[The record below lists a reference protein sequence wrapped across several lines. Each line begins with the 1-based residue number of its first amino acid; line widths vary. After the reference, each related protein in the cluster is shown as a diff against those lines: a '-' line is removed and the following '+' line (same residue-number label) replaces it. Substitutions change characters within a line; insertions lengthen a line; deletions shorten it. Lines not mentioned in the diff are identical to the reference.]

1 MIAYI
6 CYHPRHIDSISQ
18 NSLLLFTS
26 PFSFLRKHKETH
38 FSLSLSLLKN
48 KPTGSLFPSSSCFLV
63 IVLVSRM
70 EGGIASK
77 VDAGSF
83 RLLCLMIWKN
93 PYIFR
98 LAFSAGISGFLFG
111 YDTGVISGALLY
123 IRDDFKAVDRKTILQ
138 ETIVS
143 MAVAGAIVGA
153 ATGGWLSDR
162 WGRKFV
168 LSVADFLFFI
178 GAVFMCVAPG
188 PILLIIGR
196 VFVGFGVGMASMTA
210 PLYISEV
217 SPAKIRGALVST
229 SGLLFTGGQFISYLI
244 NLVFTKVPGT
254 WRWMLG
260 VAGLPALL
268 QFVLMIFLPESP
280 RWLYRKGK
288 EEEAK
293 VILRKI
299 YPAEDVEQEIMDLKD
314 SIDKEIME
322 AGNSEKIS
330 ISKLCKTKT
339 VRRGLIAGVGLQV
352 FRQFIGIN
360 TVMYYSSTII
370 QLAGY
375 ASNQTALLLSLV
387 TAGLNAVCSI
397 FSILFID
404 SFGRKKL
411 LIGSLI
417 GVIISLGL
425 LSGIFH
431 ETASHSPMVM
441 PAEFRYSN
449 STCPSYVSAT
459 NADSWNC
466 MTCLKAT
473 ECGFCASSP
482 DKPGMCLS
490 SIDAVKNLCHSD
502 HRQWY
507 TRGCPSKYG
516 IYALVGLAM
525 YIFFFAPGMGT
536 VPWIVNSEV
545 YPLRFRGVCGGIAAT
560 ANWISNLI
568 VAQSFLSMTQAIG
581 TAWTFL
587 TFGVISVLGLVFVL
601 VCVPE
606 TKGLPI
612 EEIEKMLELRSLHYK
627 FWAKKSEHETDENK
641 PLEV

>member
-1 MIAYI
+1 
-6 CYHPRHIDSISQ
+6 
-18 NSLLLFTS
+18 
-26 PFSFLRKHKETH
+26 
-38 FSLSLSLLKN
+38 
-48 KPTGSLFPSSSCFLV
+48 
-63 IVLVSRM
+63 M
-70 EGGIASK
+70 EGGVPPG
-77 VDAGSF
+77 VDPSAF
-83 RLLCLMIWKN
+83 RQLFSMIWRN

-98 LAFSAGISGFLFG
+98 LAVSAGIGGFLFG

-123 IRDDFKAVDRKTILQ
+123 IRDDFKSVDRKTVLQ
-138 ETIVS
+138 
-143 MAVAGAIVGA
+143 
-153 ATGGWLSDR
+153 
-162 WGRKFV
+162 
-168 LSVADFLFFI
+168 
-178 GAVFMCVAPG
+178 
-188 PILLIIGR
+188 
-196 VFVGFGVGMASMTA
+196 
-210 PLYISEV
+210 
-217 SPAKIRGALVST
+217 
-229 SGLLFTGGQFISYLI
+229 
-244 NLVFTKVPGT
+244 VPGT

-268 QFVLMIFLPESP
+268 QFILMIFLPESP
-280 RWLYRKGK
+280 RWLYRKGR

-293 VILRKI
+293 AILRKI
-299 YPAEDVEQEIMDLKD
+299 YPAEEVEQEIMDLKD

-322 AGNSEKIS
+322 AGDSEKIS
-330 ISKLCKTKT
+330 IRNLCKTKT

-352 FRQFIGIN
+352 FQQFVGIN
-360 TVMYYSSTII
+360 TVMYYSPTII

-387 TAGLNAVCSI
+387 TAGLNAACTV

-431 ETASHSPMVM
+431 ETTTHSPMVM
-441 PAEFRYSN
+441 PAEFRYAN
-449 STCPSYVSAT
+449 STCLDYASAI
-459 NADSWNC
+459 NAASWDC

-473 ECGFCASSP
+473 HPDCGFCASST
-482 DKPGMCLS
+482 DKLQPGMCLVS
-490 SIDAVKNLCHSD
+490 TDAVKDLCHSD
-502 HRQWY
+502 HREWY

-516 IYALVGLAM
+516 WVALIGLAA
-525 YIFFFAPGMGT
+525 YIIFFAPGMGT
-536 VPWIVNSEV
+536 VPWIVNSEI

-581 TAWTFL
+581 TSWTFL
-587 TFGVISVLGLVFVL
+587 TFGVISVLALIFVL

-612 EEIEKMLELRSLHYK
+612 EEVEKMLELRSLHYK
-627 FWAKKSEHETDENK
+627 FWEKESEHELDEKK
-641 PLEV
+641 PSEA